1 MEHKILLLDELGEK
15 WGKTH
20 IYHDLKTPADAIK
33 LLCVNHPSFAK
44 YLVTSHEKGIV
55 YRITQVDTDLE
66 ESDLFLPLGKH
77 DLVITPV
84 ITGSGDA
91 FKFIGGAFL
100 VGIGIVSGGTG
111 FALGAGGFGFTGFS
125 AAAIAGNIG
134 AYLLIK
140 GVSDMLTPQL
150 PTFDIT
156 GGGVGQGGFLGGP
169 SSIERGADGQQSY
182 AYRGAANTVGIGKTI
197 PVVYGKALIGGHLI
211 STTVEV
217 EDESDSLKNTFV
229 PPGPD
234 TCLVNGNEIRKDG
247 SKTSIYEGLLCTR
260 VGFGKKPSAYHGRK
274 FALIKNLINLGS
286 KARQKIS
293 NTFDIDAEGD
303 LNEENMN
310 LMIDFSGIRDR
321 VGGAGTTIIHG
332 YITFDVI
339 VEEPGSETLVL
350 NERITV
356 QGLMQPSQ
364 KIRYIF
370 RFAPVHMADTGVFDV
385 FIQIIDKELLTHKE
399 TKMIVRRLGYKFFK
413 GGKS

>member
-1 MEHKILLLDELGEK
+1 MEHKIVLLDELGEK

-33 LLCVNHPSFAK
+33 LLCVNYPSFAK

-55 YRITQVDTDLE
+55 YKITQVDTDLE

-84 ITGSGDA
+84 ITGSGDIG
-91 FKFIGGAFL
+91 KFVGGIVLTVVTGGLGGTALIGG
-100 VGIGIVSGGTG
+100 T
-111 FALGAGGFGFTGFS
+111 LGS
-125 AAAIAGNIG
+125 IG
-134 AYLLIK
+134 AKIGAALIIS

-260 VGFGKKPSAYHGRK
+260 VGLGKKPSAYHGRK
-274 FALIKNLINLGS
+274 FALIKNSINLGS
-286 KARQKIS
+286 KGRQKIS

-303 LNEENMN
+303 LNEEDMN

>member
-1 MEHKILLLDELGEK
+1 MEHKIVLLDELGEK

-33 LLCVNHPSFAK
+33 LLCVNYPSFAK

-55 YRITQVDTDLE
+55 YKITQVDTDLE

-84 ITGSGDA
+84 ITGSGEA
-91 FKFIGGAFL
+91 AKFIGG
-100 VGIGIVSGGTG
+100 IVLTVVTGGLGGTALIG
-111 FALGAGGFGFTGFS
+111 GPLGA
-125 AAAIAGNIG
+125 IG
-134 AYLLIK
+134 AKVGAALIIS

-274 FALIKNLINLGS
+274 FALIKNLINLSS
-286 KARQKIS
+286 KSRQKIS
-293 NTFDIDAEGD
+293 STFDIDAEGD
-303 LNEENMN
+303 LNEEDMN

-370 RFAPVHMADTGVFDV
+370 NFAPVHMADTGVFNV
-385 FIQIIDKELLTHKE
+385 FIQIIDKELLNNKE

>member
-1 MEHKILLLDELGEK
+1 MEHKIVLLDELGEK

-33 LLCVNHPSFAK
+33 LLCVNYPSFAK

-55 YRITQVDTDLE
+55 YKITQVDTDLE

-84 ITGSGDA
+84 ITGSGEA
-91 FKFIGGAFL
+91 AKFIGG
-100 VGIGIVSGGTG
+100 IVLTVVTGGLGGTALIG
-111 FALGAGGFGFTGFS
+111 GTLGA
-125 AAAIAGNIG
+125 IG
-134 AYLLIK
+134 AKVGAALIIS

-274 FALIKNLINLGS
+274 FALIKNLINLSS
-286 KARQKIS
+286 KSRQKIS
-293 NTFDIDAEGD
+293 STFDIDAEGD
-303 LNEENMN
+303 LNEEDMN

-370 RFAPVHMADTGVFDV
+370 NFAPVHMADTGVFNV
-385 FIQIIDKELLTHKE
+385 FIQIIDKELLNNKE

>member
-33 LLCVNHPSFAK
+33 LLCVNYPSFAK

-84 ITGSGDA
+84 ITGSGEA
-91 FKFIGGAFL
+91 AKFFGGIVLTVVTGGLGGTALIGG
-100 VGIGIVSGGTG
+100 T
-111 FALGAGGFGFTGFS
+111 LGA
-125 AAAIAGNIG
+125 IG
-134 AYLLIK
+134 AKVGAALIIS